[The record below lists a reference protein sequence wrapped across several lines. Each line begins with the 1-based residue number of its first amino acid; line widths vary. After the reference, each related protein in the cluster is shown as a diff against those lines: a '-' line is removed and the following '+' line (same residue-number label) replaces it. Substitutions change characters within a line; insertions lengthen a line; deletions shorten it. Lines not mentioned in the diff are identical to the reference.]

1 MCFFMSILFQHPPFQ
16 KNNKTNK
23 TKQTNKKTN
32 QKPPLDHCIYLIE
45 FKNNLVIDV
54 YQNIL
59 KFSVKY
65 IPHYLR
71 DCRRKI

>member
-1 MCFFMSILFQHPPFQ
+1 MCFFYVHFISTTPPPFQ

-23 TKQTNKKTN
+23 TKQTKKKTN

-65 IPHYLR
+65 IPPLFTGL
-71 DCRRKI
+71 